1 MPTIPYKNKAGQR
14 LQGATTIKSQN
25 IGWGKGGLLYWANQQ
40 GRDGK
45 TLNEAR
51 DTATISGTIAHYLVE
66 CSLTNAPVKLNPLW
80 SQENIDKANVAYQN
94 YQTWCKQFS
103 FEPIA
108 VEPNL
113 VSEEWQYG
121 GTPDVIGKVLGELC
135 VIDWKTGKTYEDLF
149 LQLAA
154 YKVLWEENNPTMP
167 IIGGFHVLRMPK
179 NEDVPSFHHSHW
191 RVLAAEAWE
200 AFECALKLGKIQ
212 KQLKQLL

>member
-51 DTATISGTIAHYLVE
+51 DTATISGTIAHHLVE
-66 CSLTNAPVKLNPLW
+66 CSLLGTNPDLHEYKK
-80 SQENIDKANVAYQN
+80 EDIHKARIAYWN
-94 YQTWCKQFS
+94 YQTWCTQFS

-113 VSEEWQYG
+113 VSEKWQYG

-191 RVLAAEAWE
+191 KVLPVDAWG
-200 AFECALKLGKIQ
+200 AFEMALNLAKIQ